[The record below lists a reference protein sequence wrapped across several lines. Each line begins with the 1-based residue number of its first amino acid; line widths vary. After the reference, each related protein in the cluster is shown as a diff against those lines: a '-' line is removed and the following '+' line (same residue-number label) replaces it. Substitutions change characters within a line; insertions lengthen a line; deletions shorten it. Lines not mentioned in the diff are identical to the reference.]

1 MAIIIVNIILMI
13 VAIYL
18 CCGFVFAVPFVLK
31 GANAID
37 EGAHET
43 TLGFKIIIIPAT
55 MVFWPLLLKK
65 WIASAKN
72 KNND

>member
-1 MAIIIVNIILMI
+1 MAIIIANIILI
-13 VAIYL
+13 IATIYL
-18 CCGFVFAVPFVLK
+18 CCGFVFAIPFVLK

-37 EGAHET
+37 EGAHDT
-43 TLGFKIIIIPAT
+43 TWGFKMIIIPAT

-65 WIASAKN
+65 WIASNKN